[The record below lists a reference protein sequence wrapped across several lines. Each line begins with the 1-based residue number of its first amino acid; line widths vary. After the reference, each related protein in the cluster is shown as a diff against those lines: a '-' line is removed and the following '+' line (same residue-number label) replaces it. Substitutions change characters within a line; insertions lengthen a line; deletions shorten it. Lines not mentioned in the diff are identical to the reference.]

1 MEANNQ
7 QLAKLEMELS
17 DTSLYDA
24 ENKKRLNQVLSAQA
38 SCKAQLEEIEML
50 WLEAQEQLEAACADF
65 EASL

>member
-1 MEANNQ
+1 
-7 QLAKLEMELS
+7 MELS
-17 DTSLYDA
+17 DTSLYSA